1 MSKLPLE
8 IKALEELEKL
18 NVSEL
23 YGRPISELAQ
33 LSISRRE
40 GAGKLREAYESFSVD
55 DLSAEKIKSVG
66 KKLSEAVAALKRAQK
81 GYSTIDELQIVVRI
95 IDAQLAEAETLQ
107 RSIDLW
113 WQGQIFAQLNQARL
127 HLAQPT
133 TPEGIQKGEAHL
145 DEAKHLLEQWKSG
158 KEFTHR
164 AGNEPKEKNQ
174 ESIYQET
181 QDAIA
186 EVEKLLKE
194 NRSALVEVRM
204 AEVEHWLKIAEEY
217 LPQTSKKGTSDEE
230 QLPNDKVA
238 SEADGDGNSQP
249 SPEQLLVTDKLESVD
264 FTAIYA
270 AMSCLSQAKILLH
283 SLTSKHDN
291 GQTSLPEASVG
302 RASPSAEQVK
312 TLWDRYTDLSDKAR
326 QALRQGMGAR
336 RRQIDEWVKKIEKEV
351 KSNPNKFLKDA
362 DNCDLVDGLRY
373 NLYLFPD
380 IQIPPNVQQVIMQR
394 VENVQESRRILWQ
407 VQAEEK
413 EKGTYWAYRELERAK
428 SLNPGDKNIEKE
440 AERRRSEWGEK
451 QRQFS
456 KLVEKVKKV
465 YETYYGKRTPLQIL
479 AKYADQEIGK
489 TEKLIQQLRESY
501 EAEGKPEA
509 WQKDF
514 STAKQQAYWLTR
526 WLETAKQ
533 LKELVDNWKK
543 ACEVEKDAPMVD
555 DELLT
560 QTESFIEEIKKHR
573 IWFPPEVKSA
583 LLKAI
588 EKALGSSNG
597 NEIFANLSMVKRTFQ
612 LKEQLEKLEV

>member
-1 MSKLPLE
+1 MMSKPPLE
-8 IKALEELEKL
+8 IKALEELKKL

-23 YGRPISELAQ
+23 YGKPISELAQ
-33 LSISRRE
+33 LSLSRRE
-40 GAGKLREAYESFSVD
+40 GAEKLRKAYESFSVEEMIKAEGHLKD
-55 DLSAEKIKSVG
+55 ASSA
-66 KKLSEAVAALKRAQK
+66 LTRAK
-81 GYSTIDELQIVVRI
+81 NGYSTIKELQIVVGI

-127 HLAQPT
+127 HLAQPA
-133 TPEGIQKGEAHL
+133 TPESIQNGKAHL

-164 AGNEPKEKNQ
+164 AGNEPKEKNK

-194 NRSALVEVRM
+194 NRSALVKVRM
-204 AEVEHWLKIAEEY
+204 AEVEHWLDLAESY
-217 LPQTSKKGTSDEE
+217 LPLSGENGPGKGQSFGSGGLKGSSGEND
-230 QLPNDKVA
+230 QLPLKQSSTVGKQ
-238 SEADGDGNSQP
+238 ADNG
-249 SPEQLLVTDKLESVD
+249 L
-264 FTAIYA
+264 TAIYA
-270 AMSCLSQAKILLH
+270 AMSSLSQAKILLH
-283 SLTSKHDN
+283 SLTSRHDN
-291 GQTSLPEASVG
+291 GQTSLLEASVE

-336 RRQIDEWVKKIEKEV
+336 QRQIDEWVEKIEKEV
-351 KSNPNKFLKDA
+351 KSNLDKFLEDE
-362 DNCDLVDGLRY
+362 DNCDLVDDLRY

-380 IQIPPNVQQVIMQR
+380 IQLPPNVQKAIMQR
-394 VENVQESRRILWQ
+394 VENVQASRRILWQ
-407 VQAEEK
+407 VQAKEK

-440 AERRRSEWGEK
+440 VEKRRREWEGK
-451 QRQFS
+451 QQQFN
-456 KLVEKVKKV
+456 KLVEDVEKV
-465 YETYYGKRTPLQIL
+465 YKTYYDKRTTFQTL
-479 AKYADQEIGK
+479 AENADQKIKEIGDSM
-489 TEKLIQQLRESY
+489 QQLRKSY

-533 LKELVDNWKK
+533 LKELVDNWEKVRK
-543 ACEVEKDAPMVD
+543 VEKNAPMVN

-560 QTESFIEEIKKHR
+560 QTESFIEEIKKNR
-573 IWFPPEVKSA
+573 IGFPPEGKSA

-588 EKALGSSNG
+588 ENALGSSNG

-612 LKEQLEKLEV
+612 LKEQLEKSEV